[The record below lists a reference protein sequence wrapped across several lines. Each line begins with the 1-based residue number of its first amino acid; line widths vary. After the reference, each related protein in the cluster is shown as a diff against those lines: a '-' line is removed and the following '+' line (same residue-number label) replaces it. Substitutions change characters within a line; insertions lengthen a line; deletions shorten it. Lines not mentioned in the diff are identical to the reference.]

1 MVKREEILELI
12 AQLQKGYIGVEDF
25 TEKIFGKK
33 DSYVNIDSERSE
45 RLGFDEVVF
54 GRSKSVEQLLEII
67 DIYKKNKISFLCTK
81 LTKEKID
88 EIMKIHSDLEAFYEA
103 GIIRSGKKLN
113 RLKGEVAIVS
123 AGLSD
128 LSVALES
135 SVVLDTIGVN
145 NKIFSDV
152 GVAGV
157 HRFFKVKDEID
168 RYDVIIVIAGMEGAL
183 PSLVGGLFP
192 QPVIAVPTSVGYGT
206 ALNGFTALF
215 AMLTSC
221 ANGITVVNIDNGFG
235 AALAAYRI
243 INSFY
248 KNGTFSK

>member
-81 LTKEKID
+81 LTKGKID